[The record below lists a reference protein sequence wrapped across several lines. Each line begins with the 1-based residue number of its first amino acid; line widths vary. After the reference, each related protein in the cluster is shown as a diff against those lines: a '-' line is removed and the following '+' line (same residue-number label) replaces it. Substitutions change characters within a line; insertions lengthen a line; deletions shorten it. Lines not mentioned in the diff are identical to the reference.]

1 MPIDLYYQS
10 ESSPSRAVLMVAK
23 HLKIPVNI
31 KMMNVLNGDQLKPEF
46 LELNPQHTLPTI
58 VDDGMSLWESRAII
72 TYLCNQYAP
81 NSPLYPRDV
90 NERALVDRWLQ
101 YDLGSLYKSILD
113 YISPMLVGSIKLDA
127 EKEKTMCSALEL
139 LDNQLKTTKYVI
151 GSKLTIADISLLNSV
166 DLLTNVIDYDI
177 TNKQDYKFIA
187 GWQARLKRE
196 LPYYREVAEDGI
208 DNLRNFIRSK
218 IGSNPASR

>member
-31 KMMNVLNGDQLKPEF
+31 KLMNVLNGDQLKPEF

-177 TNKQDYKFIA
+177 TNKQDFKFIA

>member
-1 MPIDLYYQS
+1 MPIDLYYQP
-10 ESSPSRAVLMVAK
+10 ESPPARTVLMVAK

-31 KMMNVLNGDQLKPEF
+31 KLMNVLEGDQFKPEF
-46 LELNPQHTLPTI
+46 LELNPQHTVPTI

-101 YDLGSLYKSILD
+101 YDLGSLYKSITD
-113 YISPMLVGSIKLDA
+113 YTGPMFAGSIKLDA

-139 LDNQLKTTKYVI
+139 LDSQLSKSKYVV
-151 GSKLTIADISLLNSV
+151 GSKLTIADLSLLNSV
-166 DLLTNVIDYDI
+166 DLLTNCMDYDI
-177 TNKQDYKFIA
+177 SDFKFVA

-208 DNLRNFIRSK
+208 ENLRNFIRLK
-218 IGSNPASR
+218 IDANPASR